1 MKQTFK
7 KMLVIFSML
16 LAGMLSVHAEELQEV
31 VYLKNG
37 SVIRGVILELVPD
50 SSVKIQTQDGNIF
63 VYKMSEVEKITKE
76 KPYRSSGNSTWTNSD
91 NHNYNYNYDYSY
103 RSTGQDYDY
112 EPYGWEKAPR
122 YRGFLNFSTVIGF
135 GDYNWS
141 RVMFST
147 SQGVQITPEI
157 FAGVGVGVMGWFDY
171 DDVWDE
177 YENYTSVPI
186 FATVRGELHNIF
198 RRNFSPYL
206 DLKAG
211 YSVADVQGFFF
222 SPEIGCHF
230 YFGHKKIGLG
240 FGIGYQLQSAEIIKY
255 NPYYTSGYSYYSS
268 REILSGISIN
278 VAFDF

>member
-103 RSTGQDYDY
+103 PSTGQDYD
-112 EPYGWEKAPR
+112 
-122 YRGFLNFSTVIGF
+122 
-135 GDYNWS
+135 
-141 RVMFST
+141 
-147 SQGVQITPEI
+147 
-157 FAGVGVGVMGWFDY
+157 
-171 DDVWDE
+171 
-177 YENYTSVPI
+177 
-186 FATVRGELHNIF
+186 
-198 RRNFSPYL
+198 
-206 DLKAG
+206 
-211 YSVADVQGFFF
+211 
-222 SPEIGCHF
+222 
-230 YFGHKKIGLG
+230 
-240 FGIGYQLQSAEIIKY
+240 
-255 NPYYTSGYSYYSS
+255 
-268 REILSGISIN
+268 
-278 VAFDF
+278 